1 MSTSD
6 HLAASSGVIAEA
18 WDQATVSR
26 TVARLVVLDTAR
38 EMVSG
43 SPRASIQLL
52 AQAFQRRTGLRIA
65 ELAECAADWP
75 RD

>member
-26 TVARLVVLDTAR
+26 TVARLVVLGRGSGLPSSQSAPQTGRAIDAAIRCAR
-38 EMVSG
+38 
-43 SPRASIQLL
+43 
-52 AQAFQRRTGLRIA
+52 FTTWRRVR
-65 ELAECAADWP
+65 
-75 RD
+75 